1 MSSSSPAQP
10 DVATRFKANVVGL
23 AGNFKAIN
31 NSAIQKGYN
40 FVRREIAVF
49 VELYLSRLDPKDLLR
64 TFVEHSYTYWSEIA
78 NRDNAFFDQHAE
90 SVFNLDAVVDADL
103 KAVIGDTRNVVLFR
117 QLLTCQEVVTEQDKL
132 LFWNYFETM
141 VRICWKAILEDEARK
156 EGDVNFWISREM
168 RDKVLS
174 IDNIESII
182 AKIEA
187 RKTKK

>member
-1 MSSSSPAQP
+1 MSPNVQQP

-49 VELYLSRLDPKDLLR
+49 VELYLSRLDPRDLLR
-64 TFVEHSYTYWSEIA
+64 TFVEHSYTYWCEIA

-90 SVFNLDAVVDADL
+90 SVFNFDAVVDADL

-117 QLLTCQEVVTEQDKL
+117 QLLSCQDVVTEQDKL

-141 VRICWKAILEDEARK
+141 VRICWKALLEDEARK
-156 EGDVNFWISREM
+156 EGDEIFWIPKET
-168 RDKVLS
+168 RDKILS
-174 IDNIESII
+174 MDKIEEIITKIES
-182 AKIEA
+182 

>member
-1 MSSSSPAQP
+1 MSTASVAQP
-10 DVATRFKANVVGL
+10 DVATRFKVNVVGL

-40 FVRREIAVF
+40 FVRLEIAVF
-49 VELYLSRLDPKDLLR
+49 VELYLSRLDPKELLR
-64 TFVEHSYTYWSEIA
+64 TFVDHSYTYWTEIA
-78 NRDNAFFDQHAE
+78 NRDNSFFDQHAE
-90 SVFNLDAVVDADL
+90 SVFNLNAVVDADL

-141 VRICWKAILEDEARK
+141 VRICWKALLEDEARK
-156 EGDVNFWISREM
+156 EGDTNFWIPKDT

-174 IDNIESII
+174 IDGIEQIIARIES
-182 AKIEA
+182 